1 MRTIPQQGFY
11 LWLHLRMDAA
21 PLYSLYDAFAGDR
34 HTFLYCGQFL
44 DAHTARLI
52 TLGEAVVGD
61 KETERSFRARLAF
74 VLVEAYQNVIR
85 HRPPTSSGR
94 VSDGM
99 GCLLLLRSAPGLN
112 EVTTMNPVLRSDVQ
126 ALVND
131 LEGLGAL
138 DRDQLKSRYLAT
150 LQREGRTRRGGAGL
164 GLIEMARRSGNVLRH
179 GFAEI
184 DAEHL
189 RFTLSLDIDPASL
202 GSSTAD
208 ELRRW
213 YSEAQQAGLTLL
225 CKGLDNQAVEASLL
239 RIIEQETADDPDL
252 AGRSVPLAHA
262 GLEFL
267 RSCNKEAGQS
277 ALALLQAEGRT
288 AIALI
293 AEVPLD
299 DAVKITTVLRG
310 TEPRPRNVTPLQL
323 AAIELA
329 GRAGALL
336 QTQVEPAT
344 NGMARLLI
352 TLPVAVP

>member
-1 MRTIPQQGFY
+1 
-11 LWLHLRMDAA
+11 MDAA

-52 TLGEAVVGD
+52 TLGEAVVGE
-61 KETERSFRARLAF
+61 KETDRSLRARLAF

-85 HRPPTSSGR
+85 HRPPSASAG
-94 VSDGM
+94 VSDGS
-99 GCLLLLRSAPGLN
+99 GCMLLLRSAPGLN

-131 LEGLGAL
+131 LEGLGTL

-164 GLIEMARRSGNVLRH
+164 GLIEMARRSGNALRH
-179 GFAEI
+179 GFTGI
-184 DAEHL
+184 DAEHQ
-189 RFTLSLDIDPASL
+189 RFTLSLDIDPASV
-202 GSSTAD
+202 GSSTAV

-213 YSEAQQAGLTLL
+213 YSQSRQAGLTLL
-225 CKGLDNQAVEASLL
+225 CKGLDHLAVEASLL
-239 RIIEQETADDPDL
+239 RIIEQETADDPGT
-252 AGRSVPLAHA
+252 AGRSVALAQA

-267 RSCNKEAGQS
+267 RTCNKTAGHS
-277 ALALLQAEGRT
+277 AMALFQEEGRT

-293 AEVPLD
+293 AQVPMD
-299 DAVKITTVLRG
+299 DAVEITNALRG
-310 TEPRPRNVTPLQL
+310 TELHTHNGQPLQL
-323 AAIELA
+323 AATELA
-329 GRAGALL
+329 GRAGAPLR
-336 QTQVEPAT
+336 TQVEPGTDAT
-344 NGMARLLI
+344 ARLLI